1 MDMNVSSILHWAPR
15 LAAIAFIALLVTFS
29 FDALDDGVGVAFLIH
44 NVPALILAILLALA
58 WRYPII
64 GAVTYSAVALWY
76 AVTVVR
82 LMATGRLTSA
92 VAAQWFAVIGVPALV
107 IAALFMVDCRR
118 RSGDRG

>member
-1 MDMNVSSILHWAPR
+1 MNVSSILHWAPR